1 MLTVLLL
8 DDDPISATHT
18 ADDLAAEGLKVIKA
32 SPFSALGAIK
42 TAERVDAAILDPG
55 RNEAGANQLIADLHP
70 VPVFIHA
77 QHASLRSAVDL

>member
-1 MLTVLLL
+1 MFTVLLL

-42 TAERVDAAILDPG
+42 TAERVDGAILDPG
-55 RNEAGANQLIADLHP
+55 RNEAGANQLDGW
-70 VPVFIHA
+70 
-77 QHASLRSAVDL
+77 D